1 MSRIEITQR
10 DLSLRGDQIRK
21 FLVPLAKAPGG
32 PAWQTRTPVGSFII
46 GTHDGSPSASDYRDW
61 RFSTIIPGY
70 RAMYFEL
77 WIKQD
82 PKWYLDRAYLSIF
95 RIEHGSRDE
104 TELLCLHCDPN
115 EPPGE
120 HTLYKIGPH
129 LHIVLAEHPIPHAHI
144 ALNKCHLDDVLL
156 SLRSLS
162 AAMAEAVLLI
172 REEILEAI

>member
-1 MSRIEITQR
+1 MASRIPKGMRSEWGYNMSRIEITQR
-10 DLSLRGDQIRK
+10 ELSLRGKQIRK

-46 GTHDGSPSASDYRDW
+46 GAHDGSPSASDYRDW
-61 RFSTIIPGY
+61 RFSTITPGY

-95 RIEHGSRDE
+95 RIEQGSRDE

-120 HTLYKIGPH
+120 HTPYKIGPSSSYGTCGAPNSSCSH
-129 LHIVLAEHPIPHAHI
+129 CPQQMPFG
-144 ALNKCHLDDVLL
+144 
-156 SLRSLS
+156 
-162 AAMAEAVLLI
+162 
-172 REEILEAI
+172 